1 MSITE
6 KETGNPSKR
15 KGLERGGKEKT
26 SERGEEGQRRKGT
39 EREKERKKKRRNN
52 EQRAC
57 KGYSRI
63 YYIDIYSLF

>member
-15 KGLERGGKEKT
+15 KGLESGGKEKT
-26 SERGEEGQRRKGT
+26 GDRGEEGQRRRGS
-39 EREKERKKKRRNN
+39 EKKKKRGNN

-63 YYIDIYSLF
+63 YYMDIYSLF